1 MPRSGPSGTVPGRY
15 DRDVLAA
22 SAAPPKLPEVPAD
35 AGLVVEDVETGWCG
49 AVLRTEKSGGV
60 HLVVLEDR
68 NGRTRSFPLG
78 PGFWVDGAPV
88 LLVPPRPA
96 GARPPAGRLRSAS
109 GSVAVTDHRAR
120 VARASRILVGT
131 GVLAAAPAIAAGWA
145 DWARTHRQQ
154 QRVGIVHAA
163 SNEAAWVL
171 YGLSW
176 LARRRGNETLGRA
189 LAYTGFG
196 LVGFGGYLGGHLGYR
211 QAVGANHA
219 EAVPHRFPAGWHS
232 IGLLDDLPQEQ
243 PVRREVAGEP
253 LFVLRRGGRIDV
265 LSNVSTHLGEPLDEG
280 LLEDPGEGRATITT
294 PYGSVFEVATGEVV
308 HGPATAPVP
317 LFEARINGELVEVR
331 LPSR

>member
-1 MPRSGPSGTVPGRY
+1 MRELRILKPIAKLEDAR
-15 DRDVLAA
+15 VLDPVIERLHSLVDALLKPQA
-22 SAAPPKLPEVPAD
+22 LEDALHGVPAGHPLHP
-35 AGLVVEDVETGWCG
+35 ALV
-49 AVLRTEKSGGV
+49 
-60 HLVVLEDR
+60 LV
-68 NGRTRSFPLG
+68 
-78 PGFWVDGAPV
+78 
-88 LLVPPRPA
+88 PA
-96 GARPPAGRLRSAS
+96 GAWIST
-109 GSVAVTDHRAR
+109 AVLDALPGT
-120 VARASRILVGT
+120 ARASRILVGT
-131 GVLAAAPAIAAGWA
+131 GVLAAVPAIAAGWA

-154 QRVGIVHAA
+154 QRVGVVHAA
-163 SNEAAWVL
+163 ANESAWVL

-176 LARRRGNETLGRA
+176 LARRRGNEPLGRA

-253 LFVLRRGGRIDV
+253 LFVLRRGARIDV

-317 LFEARINGELVEVR
+317 RFEARVNGELVEVR
-331 LPSR
+331 LPQR

>member
-1 MPRSGPSGTVPGRY
+1 MRELRILKPIAKLEDAR
-15 DRDVLAA
+15 VLDPVIERLHSLVDALLKPQA
-22 SAAPPKLPEVPAD
+22 LEDALHGVPAGHPLHP
-35 AGLVVEDVETGWCG
+35 ALV
-49 AVLRTEKSGGV
+49 
-60 HLVVLEDR
+60 LV
-68 NGRTRSFPLG
+68 
-78 PGFWVDGAPV
+78 
-88 LLVPPRPA
+88 PA
-96 GARPPAGRLRSAS
+96 GAWIST
-109 GSVAVTDHRAR
+109 AVLDALPGT
-120 VARASRILVGT
+120 ARASRILVGT
-131 GVLAAAPAIAAGWA
+131 GVLAAVPAIAAGWA

-163 SNEAAWVL
+163 ANESAWVL

-253 LFVLRRGGRIDV
+253 LFVLRRGARIDV

-317 LFEARINGELVEVR
+317 RFEARVNGELVEVR
-331 LPSR
+331 LPQR